1 MIQQFR
7 THAYIMISSVGFS
20 NCALCAL
27 LKQQRSFQVTFPSTQ
42 TVRCACPRSV
52 YAPRTLRVC
61 RVFRAFIP
69 KHCIDTK
76 AARILWRHQPQTP

>member
-1 MIQQFR
+1 MIQLYR
-7 THAYIMISSVGFS
+7 TQANIMISSVHFS

-27 LKQQRSFQVTFPSTQ
+27 LKQRNFQVTFPSTQ
-42 TVRCACPRSV
+42 VVRCACPRPF

-69 KHCIDTK
+69 KHRIDTK
-76 AARILWRHQPQTP
+76 AARILWRHQL

>member
-1 MIQQFR
+1 MIQLYR
-7 THAYIMISSVGFS
+7 THAYIMISSVRFS

-27 LKQQRSFQVTFPSTQ
+27 LRQRSFQVTFPSTQ
-42 TVRCACPRSV
+42 TVRCACPRPV

-69 KHCIDTK
+69 KHRIDTK
-76 AARILWRHQPQTP
+76 AARIRWCHQPQTP